1 MKNRNAVSHALFLA
15 LAFVLSSNSAN
26 AQAIYEDAKP
36 GDRPASN
43 TDEAELW
50 YIIDRQEEYLRNS
63 PFLVRDPA
71 LNEYV
76 RNVACKVASDYCKD
90 LRIYILD
97 VPFFNASM
105 APNGVMII
113 WTGALLRM
121 QNESDL
127 ALIMGHEFGHY
138 KKRHSIQQWRKLKK
152 SSAFLGT
159 FGILTAGAG
168 VGMAGMI
175 ANIAGGA
182 TMAKFS
188 RDKEREADRIGMGI
202 IGDQHYDPESSVR
215 LWEAMLREE
224 NARDYGKPFPVFA
237 SHPQTKERVE
247 DVRAAATAITNPG
260 KELGRDAY
268 RKVTRPFLQQ
278 WLQNELTRRM
288 YNTSVQVIGDLRKTA
303 DPSDAGMYTFYLGE
317 AYRQRNKNDDRAQ
330 ATKLYAQAVT
340 EAGSP
345 AQAWRENGLA
355 LRDSKHY
362 LDAIKNLQEYL
373 TRDPGAPDR
382 GFIESYLKQMETL
395 K

>member
-1 MKNRNAVSHALFLA
+1 MKLRGALYRTIFLA
-15 LAFVLSSNSAN
+15 LGITLSISQAN
-26 AQAIYEDAKP
+26 AQALYEDAKP
-36 GDRPASN
+36 GDRPAAN
-43 TDEAELW
+43 TDEGELW
-50 YIIDRQEEYLRNS
+50 YIIDRQEEYLKKS

-71 LNEYV
+71 LNNYV
-76 RNVACKVASDYCKD
+76 RGVACKVARDYCED

-168 VGMAGMI
+168 AGMAGMI

-182 TMAKFS
+182 SMAKFG
-188 RDKEREADRIGMGI
+188 RDKEREADQIGMGI
-202 IGDQHYDPESSVR
+202 IGEQHYDPRSSVR

-224 NARDYGKPFPVFA
+224 DARDYGKPFPVFA
-237 SHPQTKERVE
+237 SHPKTKERVE
-247 DVRAAATAITNPG
+247 DVRAAAAAITNPG
-260 KELGRDAY
+260 TELGYEAY
-268 RKVTRPFLQQ
+268 RKVTRPFLQS
-278 WLQNELTRRM
+278 WLKNELTRRM

-303 DPSDAGMYTFYLGE
+303 APNDTGMYTFYLGE

-330 ATKLYAQAVT
+330 AIKLYAQAIT
-340 EAGSP
+340 EPGAP
-345 AQAWRENGLA
+345 AEAWRENGLA
-355 LRDSKHY
+355 LRDSKQFPE
-362 LDAIKNLQEYL
+362 AIKNLQSYL
-373 TRDPGAPDR
+373 ARSPEAQDR
-382 GFIESYLKQMETL
+382 GFIESYLKQMETAR
-395 K
+395 

>member
-1 MKNRNAVSHALFLA
+1 MKIHHTLFLA
-15 LAFVLSSNSAN
+15 FAFAFSGQQAN
-26 AQAIYEDAKP
+26 ALDLYQDAKP
-36 GDRPASN
+36 GDRPVAN

-50 YIIDRQEEYLRNS
+50 YIIDRQEEYLKTS
-63 PFLVRDPA
+63 PLLVRDPE
-71 LNEYV
+71 LNNYV
-76 RNVACKVASDYCKD
+76 RGVACKVANDYCKD

-168 VGMAGMI
+168 LGMAGMV
-175 ANIAGGA
+175 ANLAGGA

-188 RDKEREADRIGMGI
+188 RDKEREADQIGMNI
-202 IGDQHYDPESSVR
+202 IGSQQYDPQSSVR

-247 DVRAAATAITNPG
+247 DVRAAAAAISNPG

-268 RKVTRPFLQQ
+268 RDATHPFLQQ

-303 DPSDAGMYTFYLGE
+303 DLTDAGMYTFFLGE
-317 AYRQRNKNDDRAQ
+317 AYRQRNKNDDRVQ
-330 ATKLYAQAVT
+330 AAKLYAQAIT
-340 EAGSP
+340 EPGAP
-345 AQAWRENGLA
+345 AMAWREQGLA
-355 LRDSKHY
+355 LRDAKQFKEAS
-362 LDAIKNLQEYL
+362 KNLQEYL
-373 TRDPGAPDR
+373 AREPKAQDR
-382 GFIESYLKQMETL
+382 GFIEGYLKQMEL
-395 K
+395 SQ

>member
-1 MKNRNAVSHALFLA
+1 MSFHRPLFLA
-15 LAFVLSSNSAN
+15 FGLALASHQSC
-26 AQAIYEDAKP
+26 AQALYEDARP

-50 YIIDRQEEYLRNS
+50 YIIDRQEDYLKQS
-63 PFLVRDPA
+63 PYLVRDAA
-71 LNEYV
+71 LNNYV
-76 RNVACKVASDYCKD
+76 RTVACKVANEYCPD

-105 APNGVMII
+105 APNGVMIL

-121 QNESDL
+121 QNEADL

-168 VGMAGMI
+168 VGMAGMV

-188 RDKEREADRIGMGI
+188 RDKEREADKIGMTI
-202 IGDQHYDPESSVR
+202 IAEQQYDPASSVR
-215 LWEAMLREE
+215 LWEGMLREE

-247 DVRAAATAITNPG
+247 DVRNAAAAIMKPG
-260 KELGRDAY
+260 NEVARDAY
-268 RKVTRPFLQQ
+268 RKVTRPHLQQ
-278 WLQNELTRRM
+278 WLQNELSRRM

-303 DPSDAGMYTFYLGE
+303 DPDDAGMYTFYLGE
-317 AYRQRNKNDDRAQ
+317 AYRQRNKKDDRAQ
-330 ATKLYAQAVT
+330 AEKLYAQSISEPGA
-340 EAGSP
+340 P
-345 AQAWRENGLA
+345 AQAWREHGLA
-355 LRDSKHY
+355 LRTNKQHR
-362 LDAIKNLQEYL
+362 DAIKHLQHYL
-373 TRDPGAPDR
+373 EKDPNAQDR
-382 GFIESYLKQMETL
+382 GFIESYVKQMETSQ
-395 K
+395 

>member
-1 MKNRNAVSHALFLA
+1 MKIRLAVFFALA
-15 LAFVLSSNSAN
+15 LAFSSTN
-26 AQAIYEDAKP
+26 AIAQISYEDAKP

-50 YIIDRQEEYLRNS
+50 YIIDRQEEFLKQS
-63 PFLVRDPA
+63 PFLVRDAA
-71 LNEYV
+71 LNDYV
-76 RNVACKVASDYCKD
+76 RKVACKVTGEYCKD

-97 VPFFNASM
+97 LPFFNASM
-105 APNGVMII
+105 APNGAMII

-121 QNESDL
+121 QNEADL
-127 ALIMGHEFGHY
+127 ALIIGHEFGHY
-138 KKRHSIQQWRKLKK
+138 QKRHSIQQWRKLKK

-168 VGMAGMI
+168 VGIAGMV

-188 RDKEREADRIGMGI
+188 RDKEREADVIAMHIVGE
-202 IGDQHYDPESSVR
+202 QQYDPQSNVR

-237 SHPQTKERVE
+237 SHPQTRERVE
-247 DVRAAATAITNPG
+247 DVRAAAAAITNPG
-260 KELGRDAY
+260 KELGRDNF
-268 RKVTRPFLQQ
+268 RKATRPFLQQ

-303 DPSDAGMYTFYLGE
+303 DPADAGMYSFYLGE

-330 ATKLYAQAVT
+330 AARLYAQAIG
-340 EAGSP
+340 EAGAP
-345 AQAWRENGLA
+345 PQAWREHGLA
-355 LRDSKHY
+355 LRDGKQY
-362 LDAIKNLQEYL
+362 PDAIKYLSEYL
-373 TRDPGAPDR
+373 ARDPGAQDR
-382 GFIESYLKQMETL
+382 GFIESYLKQMETSR
-395 K
+395 

>member
-1 MKNRNAVSHALFLA
+1 VRIRHALFLA
-15 LAFVLSSNSAN
+15 LGLVLSSQHAN
-26 AQAIYEDAKP
+26 AQALYEDAKP
-36 GDRPASN
+36 GDRPVANS
-43 TDEAELW
+43 DEAELW
-50 YIIDRQEEYLRNS
+50 YIIDRQEEYLKKS

-76 RNVACKVASDYCKD
+76 RGVACKVANDYCKD

-168 VGMAGMI
+168 VGMAGMV

-188 RDKEREADRIGMGI
+188 RDKEREADQIGMNI
-202 IGDQHYDPESSVR
+202 IGEQHYDPQSSVR

-247 DVRAAATAITNPG
+247 DVRAAAAAIPNPG

-268 RKVTRPFLQQ
+268 RQATHPFLQQ

-288 YNTSVQVIGDLRKTA
+288 YNTSVQVITDLRKTA
-303 DPSDAGMYTFYLGE
+303 DPRDAGMYTFYLGE
-317 AYRQRNKNDDRAQ
+317 AYRQRNKNDDRVQ
-330 ATKLYAQAVT
+330 AAKLYAQAIT
-340 EAGSP
+340 EPGAP
-345 AQAWRENGLA
+345 AMAWREQGLA
-355 LRDSKHY
+355 QRDAKQFK
-362 LDAIKNLQEYL
+362 DAIKNLQEYL
-373 TRDPGAPDR
+373 AKDPNAQDR
-382 GFIESYLKQMETL
+382 GFIEGYLKQMEASQ
-395 K
+395 